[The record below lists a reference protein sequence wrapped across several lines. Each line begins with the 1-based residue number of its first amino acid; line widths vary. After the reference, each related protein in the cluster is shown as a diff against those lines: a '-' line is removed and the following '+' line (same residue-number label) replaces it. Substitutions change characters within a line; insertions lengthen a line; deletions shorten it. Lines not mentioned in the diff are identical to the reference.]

1 MNIITN
7 DKIDLCEIVANK
19 IVEIAARQGKELS
32 SDDIFITIFEGDH
45 CDIFDALL
53 DDL

>member
-1 MNIITN
+1 MNISTN
-7 DKIDLCEIVANK
+7 DKIDLCDIVTNA
-19 IVEIAARQGKELS
+19 IVKIAARQGKELS
-32 SDDIFITIFEGDH
+32 SDDVFTMIFEGDH